1 LGSLVFAGRCKPRDN
16 FFGMLMG
23 AGGIFVCLP
32 GEFMSVQVVSF
43 AVGGGRCSMSVGS
56 KVMQFSNSIV
66 RALWHCVLLVHLD
79 AGIERSV

>member
-1 LGSLVFAGRCKPRDN
+1 
-16 FFGMLMG
+16 
-23 AGGIFVCLP
+23 
-32 GEFMSVQVVSF
+32 MSAQVISF

-79 AGIERSV
+79 AAIERSV